1 MSGLHPSARSLIE
14 SAKRREAPL
23 PEEVR
28 GRVHRSVHR
37 RAAALAAAVT
47 VTTSTSVAAKAGA
60 LMAALAG
67 PLVASATLGGL
78 VGVGFLVDA
87 VVSKPPAPKLQH
99 PLAPVVQEVARTSSA
114 PLLPILPLP
123 SATAPVLPPASV
135 VAPEVRPPGDGHD
148 VRTRSVR
155 LPAFAPANATAR
167 APEREDRG
175 TNAPAASEPPPAAD
189 LPVASAFAETPLRDS
204 TDGIENGASARA
216 PTLADPPRRPPI
228 SDDLAAE
235 LDLLRQVHAALRAR
249 QADRALVLLDR
260 YDRTV
265 RAGPLDEE
273 AQAAR
278 VSALC
283 QLGRQADARGALAR
297 FAARW
302 PGSVLA
308 TRLQSGCFASGAPG
322 GD

>member
-28 GRVHRSVHR
+28 GRVHRSVLR

-47 VTTSTSVAAKAGA
+47 MTTSTSVAAKVGA
-60 LMAALAG
+60 LVTALAG

-78 VGVGFLVDA
+78 VGVAFLVNA
-87 VVSKPPAPKLQH
+87 AVSKPAIPKLQP
-99 PLAPVVQEVARTSSA
+99 PLAPAMQQIARTSSA
-114 PLLPILPLP
+114 PLLPILPLS
-123 SATAPVLPPASV
+123 SATTPILPCASV
-135 VAPEVRPPGDGHD
+135 VAPEMMPPSDGPD

-155 LPAFAPANATAR
+155 LPVPAR
-167 APEREDRG
+167 GLDREDRG
-175 TNAPAASEPPPAAD
+175 TNAAATSEPPPVAD
-189 LPVASAFAETPLRDS
+189 LHGASGSALLEAPLRGS
-204 TDGIENGASARA
+204 TGGIENGASAPA
-216 PTLADPPRRPPI
+216 STLADPPRRQPM

-235 LDLLRQVHAALRAR
+235 LDLLRAVHAALRAR

-278 VSALC
+278 VAALC
-283 QLGRQADARGALAR
+283 QLGRQTDARGALAR
-297 FAARW
+297 FAAWW

-308 TRLQSGCFASGAPG
+308 TRLQSGCFAPGGPG

>member
-1 MSGLHPSARSLIE
+1 MSRLHPSARSLID

-28 GRVHRSVHR
+28 GRVHRSVLR

-47 VTTSTSVAAKAGA
+47 TTTSTSVAAKAGA
-60 LMAALAG
+60 LVAALAS

-78 VGVGFLVDA
+78 VGVGFLIDA
-87 VVSKPPAPKLQH
+87 AVSKAPAPKLQH
-99 PLAPVVQEVARTSSA
+99 LPTPTMQEVARPSYA
-114 PLLPILPLP
+114 PLLPSLPLP
-123 SATAPVLPPASV
+123 SATPPILPRASV
-135 VAPEVRPPGDGHD
+135 VAPEGRPPSDGPD
-148 VRTRSVR
+148 SRTRSVR
-155 LPAFAPANATAR
+155 LRAPA
-167 APEREDRG
+167 P
-175 TNAPAASEPPPAAD
+175 APAPAPASGSAPASAPA
-189 LPVASAFAETPLRDS
+189 PVANLAGASGSTLVETPFRGS
-204 TDGIENGASARA
+204 TDGTENGASAPA
-216 PTLADPPRRPPI
+216 STLDAPPRRQPM
-228 SDDLAAE
+228 SDDLAVE
-235 LDLLRQVHAALRAR
+235 LDLLREVHAALRAR

-273 AQAAR
+273 AEAAR

-283 QLGRQADARGALAR
+283 QLGRQTDARGALAR

-308 TRLQSGCFASGAPG
+308 TRLQSGCFAAGASRG
-322 GD
+322 E